1 MLEAERLCMIRI
13 PIVPFFWCAVYF
25 YMLYLTMEY
34 DDIGLNILTFLPQL
48 IIILA
53 LVYRNRS
60 LFS

>member
-1 MLEAERLCMIRI
+1 
-13 PIVPFFWCAVYF
+13 
-25 YMLYLTMEY
+25 MLYLTMEY

>member
-1 MLEAERLCMIRI
+1 MIRI

>member
-1 MLEAERLCMIRI
+1 
-13 PIVPFFWCAVYF
+13 
-25 YMLYLTMEY
+25 MLYLTMEY

-60 LFS
+60 LFSSTSLF